1 MICLVKITRNGKPGQ
16 ALFSV
21 FTFVLRWHLLDASLI
36 LHYTSC
42 CRYFGTVIKVNAE
55 SSNTSQCS
63 IIVKYDDGTISDSMQ
78 YPAPDIEKL
87 TANLERFPEKFVVGD
102 VVEAQFQNGK
112 SKGQWYRGRIAN
124 VNEDGKTCDIMYY
137 DKDVSVAVLA
147 CLLSFLYFV
156 WLVSHKP
163 ASNS

>member
-1 MICLVKITRNGKPGQ
+1 MTL
-16 ALFSV
+16 
-21 FTFVLRWHLLDASLI
+21 
-36 LHYTSC
+36 C

-55 SSNTSQCS
+55 SSNTSQCN

-87 TANLERFPEKFVVGD
+87 TANPERFPETFVVGD

>member
-1 MICLVKITRNGKPGQ
+1 MVSQ
-16 ALFSV
+16 ARLFFQSSPLFCV
-21 FTFVLRWHLLDASLI
+21 DTYLMLLFT
-36 LHYTSC
+36 TSC

-55 SSNTSQCS
+55 SSNTSQCN

-87 TANLERFPEKFVVGD
+87 TANLERFPGTFVVGD

>member
-1 MICLVKITRNGKPGQ
+1 M
-16 ALFSV
+16 
-21 FTFVLRWHLLDASLI
+21 
-36 LHYTSC
+36 
-42 CRYFGTVIKVNAE
+42 IKVKAE
-55 SSNTSQCS
+55 SSNTSQCN

-87 TANLERFPEKFVVGD
+87 TANLERFPGTFVVGD